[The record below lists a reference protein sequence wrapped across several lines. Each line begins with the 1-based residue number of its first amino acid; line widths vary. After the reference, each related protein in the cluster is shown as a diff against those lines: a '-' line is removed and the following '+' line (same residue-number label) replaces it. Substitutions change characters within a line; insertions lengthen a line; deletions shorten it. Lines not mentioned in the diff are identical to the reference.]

1 MIDYID
7 QQADDIERLQEE
19 LAEYK
24 QKLEDHSKDTEPL
37 KKLYKNGYIDMDGEP
52 TNKYNENV

>member
-7 QQADDIERLQEE
+7 QQADDIESLQEE

-24 QKLEDHSKDTEPL
+24 QKLDDHSKDTEVL
-37 KKLYKNGYIDMDGEP
+37 KRLYENGNIDMDWEP